1 MKVAKGTATAREVK
15 GAMLGG
21 TSVKAIM
28 HGYEQVFPD
37 VSSRVKQVRLD
48 MAPLT
53 NTEEGRVF
61 DYLLARVA
69 AAGQTPS
76 LYLRVQAGGEDYCVN
91 GVYGDYLRV
100 QYQDG
105 VLYFGD
111 GAPLK
116 SALKPGDKVTLVMGA
131 TTTETESFG
140 VATTKEVYPWYD
152 GAYLNAT
159 ADKYRIDN
167 NSDYVTINMR
177 TSKEEVIFSGSLHI
191 DDNAISDGN

>member
-1 MKVAKGTATAREVK
+1 MKVAKGTATASEVK
-15 GAMLGG
+15 GAMLGSA
-21 TSVKAIM
+21 SVKAIM

-53 NTEEGRVF
+53 DTEEGRVF

-116 SALKPGDKVTLVMGA
+116 SALKPGDKVTLVMGSPSA
-131 TTTETESFG
+131 ESDIFREE
-140 VATTKEVYPWYD
+140 TKEVYPWFN
-152 GAYLNAT
+152 GAYLESWVGYYSPY
-159 ADKYRIDN
+159 DQGSRSLIVCL
-167 NSDYVTINMR
+167 S
-177 TSKEEVIFSGSLHI
+177 TSSGDAFLEGWLTFC
-191 DDNAISDGN
+191 DM

>member
-1 MKVAKGTATAREVK
+1 MKVAKGTATASEVK
-15 GAMLGG
+15 GAMLGN
-21 TSVKAIM
+21 TRVKAIM

-53 NTEEGRVF
+53 DTEEGRVF
-61 DYLLARVA
+61 DYLMARVA

-131 TTTETESFG
+131 PSTETESFG
-140 VATTKEVYPWYD
+140 AATTKEVYPWYD
-152 GAYLNAT
+152 GAYLCAT
-159 ADKYRIDN
+159 ADDYRMGSID
-167 NSDYVTINMR
+167 SVTINMR
-177 TSKEEVIFSGSLHI
+177 TSKEEVIFSGELRLETQ
-191 DDNAISDGN
+191 DTSDPG